1 MQETHVQSLG
11 QEGLL
16 EEEKTTPSSIFTWRI
31 HGQRSLAGY
40 SPWGLKRVRHNLAA
54 KQQPEFNTQFKYFQ
68 NVYKHWN
75 NFMATHKYLAKK
87 QFHSDTFNF

>member
-1 MQETHVQSLG
+1 MFNPWVRKVSWRRKRQPPPVFLLG
-11 QEGLL
+11 E
-16 EEEKTTPSSIFTWRI
+16 F

-87 QFHSDTFNF
+87 QFHSRHI